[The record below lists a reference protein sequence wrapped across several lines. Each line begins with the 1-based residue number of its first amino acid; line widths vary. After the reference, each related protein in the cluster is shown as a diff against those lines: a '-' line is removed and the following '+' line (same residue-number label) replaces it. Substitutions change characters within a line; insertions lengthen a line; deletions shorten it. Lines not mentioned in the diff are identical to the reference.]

1 MKIFNLNTFFISV
14 LFAVF
19 SGCQSHYALVKS
31 GRGEYRMD
39 STVTVDSG
47 IVKTYMPY
55 KQKMEAQMSA
65 VLGQSAIAMP
75 KIDSA
80 EIYLGNFYA
89 DAAATEARKVV
100 SFDFAIPTT
109 KGGLRYA
116 LPKGNITLSAIFELM
131 PFENELVL
139 LKLKGTDVQQL
150 LNFIAASGGQPVSGL
165 RMKIKDK
172 LPAEVTINGTPFNP
186 NNTYTI
192 LTSDYLANGGDN
204 TKGLSSPLERKN
216 VGLRVRDAL
225 INYVKQQ
232 TAAGKTINVQLDGRI
247 TKN

>member
-1 MKIFNLNTFFISV
+1 MKIFNLKALLI
-14 LFAVF
+14 LILLAAFA
-19 SGCQSHYALVKS
+19 GCQSHYALVKS
-31 GRGEYRMD
+31 GRGEYHMD
-39 STVTVDSG
+39 STLAVDSG
-47 IVKTYMPY
+47 VIKTYLPY
-55 KQKMEAQMSA
+55 KQKMEAQMNA

-75 KIDSA
+75 KSDSA
-80 EIYLGNFYA
+80 ETYLGNFYA
-89 DAAATEARKVV
+89 DATAAEARKIA

-116 LPKGNITLSAIFELM
+116 IPKGNVTLDNIFELM

-150 LNFIAASGGQPVSGL
+150 LNFIAASGGQPVNGL
-165 RMKIKDK
+165 RMTIKNRQ
-172 LPAEVTINGTPFNP
+172 PAEIIINGSLFNP
-186 NNTYTI
+186 NRTYTV

-204 TKGLSSPLERKN
+204 TKGMATPVERKN
-216 VGLRVRDAL
+216 IGLRVRDAL